1 MRSDRRFANTLAT
14 VTLLVSACVTP
25 QRRSALST
33 PSPSLADTLKTIEL
47 APGVALHHLV
57 RVAGPL
63 RIDVLDIDLLR
74 CVSLR
79 AVKGGP
85 TAVGRRTTS
94 ALLQSLPAT
103 DRAIAAINADFFS
116 FVPPGVPVGAL
127 VEASRLI
134 AGPIDRPVFA
144 FDAQQRP
151 FIGTLSVRAIITS
164 RRASLVATS
173 WNRPRSTTLG
183 IVDAAWGQP
192 LDSVVRPT
200 ARLLVPVATEGARI
214 ATTATRYLVRP
225 LPPLHTS
232 LATADTMLL
241 TGLGS
246 AALADGD
253 TVAIA
258 REWSPIAPHTAVGGF
273 PLLLRDSAVVAT
285 VDTDGAAGFRA
296 LNPRTAVGI
305 SADGRRLLL
314 IVVDGRQP
322 WFSVGTTT
330 RETAELLRALGAVTA
345 VNLDGG
351 GSSALVVRDTS
362 TGATRLVNRPSDA
375 AGERPV
381 ANALAVLS
389 GCRRGVR

>member
-1 MRSDRRFANTLAT
+1 MRSDRRFASTLAS
-14 VTLLVSACVTP
+14 VTLLVSACVTS
-25 QRRSALST
+25 QRRSPPATL
-33 PSPSLADTLKTIEL
+33 SPSLADTLTTIGL

-63 RIDVLDIDLLR
+63 RIDVLDIDLAR

-103 DRAIAAINADFFS
+103 DHAIAAINADFFS
-116 FVPPGVPVGAL
+116 FAPPGVPVGAL

-134 AGPIDRPVFA
+134 AGPIDRPVLA
-144 FDAQQRP
+144 IDAQQRP
-151 FIGTLSVRAIITS
+151 FIGTLTVRATITS
-164 RRASLVATS
+164 QRASMVATS
-173 WNRPRSTTLG
+173 WNRPRHASLG
-183 IVDAAWGQP
+183 IVDAAWGQA
-192 LDSVVRPT
+192 LDSVIRPT
-200 ARLLVPVATEGARI
+200 ARLLVPIASDGARH
-214 ATTATRYLVRP
+214 ATRYRVLP

-232 LATADTMLL
+232 LATADTLLL

-258 REWSPIAPHTAVGGF
+258 REWSPITPHTAVGGF

-314 IVVDGRQP
+314 IVVDGRHP
-322 WFSVGTTT
+322 GFSVGTTT
-330 RETAELLRALGAVTA
+330 RETAELLRALGAVSA

-381 ANALAVLS
+381 ANALAVLR
-389 GCRRGVR
+389 GCGREVR